1 MAQVTVTIDG
11 KAYRMACDDGQ
22 EPHLESL
29 AQYFDGKV
37 QDMRKSFG
45 EIGDMRLAVMAAI
58 TASDEVYELRNKMI
72 AMEEALSKAQAE
84 IAGFEQKKAATDAKT
99 ADVVTA
105 LAERIERIAHGL
117 APV

>member
-1 MAQVTVTIDG
+1 MAQVTVNIDG

-22 EPHLESL
+22 EPHLEAL
-29 AQYFDGKV
+29 ASYFEGKV

-58 TASDEVYELRNKMI
+58 TASDEIFELRNKVTAI
-72 AMEEALSKAQAE
+72 EAALTKAQGDVAGADEQQAARDVQIAE
-84 IAGFEQKKAATDAKT
+84 T
-99 ADVVTA
+99 VTA
-105 LAERIERIAHGL
+105 LAERIERIAKGL